1 MADRK
6 AQQATSTR
14 ILLVDDNRA
23 GLAARRAVLEEL
35 GYNTTGAECPKRA
48 LELFHAAREGAEAFD
63 LLVTDF
69 KMPAMTGLE
78 LIRQVRASVPTLP
91 VILISG
97 FVDALGLTEASTG
110 ANVVIMKSAN
120 EVQHLVRAA
129 KRLLGGA
136 LRKPPRRTNSTP
148 GSAAAAARRRTGS
161 TG

>member
-35 GYNTTGAECPKRA
+35 GYNTTGAECPKKA
-48 LELFHAAREGAEAFD
+48 LELFHAAREGAEPFD

-97 FVDALGLTEASTG
+97 FVDALGLNEANTG
-110 ANVVIMKSAN
+110 ADMVIQKSAH
-120 EVQHLVRAA
+120 EVAHMVRSV
-129 KRLLGGA
+129 RSLLKPRSQ
-136 LRKPPRRTNSTP
+136 RKPPARDARGAKSLVRRQR
-148 GSAAAAARRRTGS
+148 A
-161 TG
+161 